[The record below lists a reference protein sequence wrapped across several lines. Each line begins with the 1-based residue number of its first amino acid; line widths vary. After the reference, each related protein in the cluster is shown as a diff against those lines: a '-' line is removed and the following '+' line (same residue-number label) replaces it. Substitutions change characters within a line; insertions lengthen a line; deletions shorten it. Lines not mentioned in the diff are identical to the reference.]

1 VHPTGLA
8 QSKSQNP
15 MMLEKLTVNP
25 TGLAQSQSQNPL
37 DSVTSREQDVVK
49 ENKNGVREK
58 AKALAKLDKAKE
70 ESKWTAQNKSQ
81 PPAMGS
87 ENGFKQ
93 KSQALS
99 PMTLEKPIVNPTGMA
114 QSKSHN
120 PLGSMASREQD
131 VVEENKNG
139 VREKAKALAKLDKA
153 KEESKW
159 TAQNKSQ
166 PGTGSAT
173 GVRMK
178 PPQGPSMMLGKS
190 KEHSNPMA
198 QNKWLA
204 TTSEASEKQDVV
216 TGNKNGVRERA
227 KALAMREEAEEFAR
241 LNDSSRSLRL

>member
-1 VHPTGLA
+1 LA

-15 MMLEKLTVNP
+15 MMPETPNVYP
-25 TGLAQSQSQNPL
+25 AGLAQSQSQNPL

-49 ENKNGVREK
+49 
-58 AKALAKLDKAKE
+58 
-70 ESKWTAQNKSQ
+70 
-81 PPAMGS
+81 
-87 ENGFKQ
+87 
-93 KSQALS
+93 
-99 PMTLEKPIVNPTGMA
+99 
-114 QSKSHN
+114 
-120 PLGSMASREQD
+120 
-131 VVEENKNG
+131 ENKNG

-190 KEHSNPMA
+190 KEHSNPTA